1 MAKSTRPVK
10 TRSPKKAAPRAA
22 GKTAAAAKKSLPKRS
37 RSASIGLLFPR
48 YKALKITNN
57 TGATIK
63 VTLTTPANQS
73 YTVSQNLAHNG
84 SVTARTDALTTWLG
98 NVCDDIVVSYQA
110 LNNTTAIVDATH
122 RFRFDR
128 NASPGA
134 TYTFRSPAPGPIHF
148 SSP

>member
-22 GKTAAAAKKSLPKRS
+22 RKTAAAAKKSLPKRS
-37 RSASIGLLFPR
+37 RSASIDLLINR
-48 YKALKITNN
+48 YNALTIRNIT
-57 TGATIK
+57 GVAIR

-73 YTVSQNLAHNG
+73 YTVSSKLANDG
-84 SVTARTDALTTWLG
+84 SVTATTNTLATWLG

-110 LNNTTAIVDATH
+110 SNNTTAIVDATN
-122 RFRFDR
+122 RFCFNK

-134 TYTFRSPAPGPIHF
+134 TYTFRNPAPGTIHF